1 MTIVESI
8 IVIVCILT
16 LGIAYTAL
24 YIHLYNEATKVLEV
38 EKEYCPSSEEDNE

>member
-8 IVIVCILT
+8 IVIACVLT

-24 YIHLYNEATKVLEV
+24 YIKYYIKYKLNIKR
-38 EKEYCPSSEEDNE
+38 

>member
-8 IVIVCILT
+8 IVIVSVLT
-16 LGIAYTAL
+16 LGITYTAL
-24 YIHLYNEATKVLEV
+24 YMHLYKEATKVLEA